1 MEVSMKYIEVKAI
14 NDNRE
19 GYYEG
24 RFYIIAKDKY
34 EAVAKVKVF
43 LEITDMS
50 KWQIFTREL
59 SAESYKTKMKNAEL
73 QNEEKNSALKFLA
86 RYGVNFNGDNVGF
99 DNITRSKVDEKRR
112 NFIERLGTE
121 LNRRYPKNDTIRWRD
136 DRLSC

>member
-1 MEVSMKYIEVKAI
+1 MKYIEVKAI

-50 KWQIFTREL
+50 KWKIFTREL

-73 QNEEKNSALKFLA
+73 QNEEKNNALKFLA

-99 DNITRSKVDEKRR
+99 DNITRSTVDEKRR
-112 NFIERLGTE
+112 NFIERIGTE
-121 LNRRYPKNDTIRWRD
+121 LNRRYTKNDNIRWRD

>member
-1 MEVSMKYIEVKAI
+1 MKYIEVKAV

-24 RFYIIAKDKY
+24 RFYIIAEDKY

-59 SAESYKTKMKNAEL
+59 SAESYKTKMRNAEL
-73 QNEEKNSALKFLA
+73 QTEEKNNALKFLA
-86 RYGVNFNGDNVGF
+86 CYGVDFDGDNVHY
-99 DNITRSKVDEKRR
+99 DNITKKTAYEKRR
-112 NFIERLGTE
+112 SFIERLGNE

>member
-1 MEVSMKYIEVKAI
+1 MKYIEVKAI
-14 NDNRE
+14 NDNRD

-50 KWQIFTREL
+50 KWRIFTREL

-73 QNEEKNSALKFLA
+73 QNEEKNNALKFLA
-86 RYGVNFNGDNVGF
+86 RYGVNFNVDNVGF
-99 DNITRSKVDEKRR
+99 DKITRSTVDEKRR

-121 LNRRYPKNDTIRWRD
+121 LNSRYPKNDTIRWRD